1 MSTEDSSPRVRDV
14 MTPDVLGIVPSAPLE
29 VALRMMVEAA
39 VHHLPVVDD
48 GRCLG
53 VVHEPDVLWR
63 LWSAVGVLPPTV
75 GAVVRRPA
83 LAVAVDD
90 TVPVVAGRMVDEG
103 TDVALVLEDGGLV
116 GIVTG
121 TDLLRLV
128 ATG

>member
-1 MSTEDSSPRVRDV
+1 MSTEDAPVRVRDV
-14 MTPDVLGIVPSAPLE
+14 MTPDVLGIVPAAPLE

-48 GRCLG
+48 GSCLG

-90 TVPVVAGRMVDEG
+90 TVPDVARRMVDAG

>member
-1 MSTEDSSPRVRDV
+1 MSTVDSSTAVRAV

-53 VVHEPDVLWR
+53 VVHEQDVLWR

-90 TVPVVAGRMVDEG
+90 TVPVVARRMVDAG
-103 TDVALVLEDGGLV
+103 TDVALVLENGGLV

-128 ATG
+128 AAG